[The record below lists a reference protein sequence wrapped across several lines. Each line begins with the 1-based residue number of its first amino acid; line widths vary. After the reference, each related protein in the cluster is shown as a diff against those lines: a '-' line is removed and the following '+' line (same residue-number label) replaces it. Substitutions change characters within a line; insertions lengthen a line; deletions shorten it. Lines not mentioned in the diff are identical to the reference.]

1 MPDDATVAT
10 PATQEPGSQSG
21 TTPATTPVEPVE
33 LTAEQINDKAMDAA
47 FEKHLAPELSGSN
60 AGQKPADAPGSPATG
75 KPEAPAQLT
84 DAQAQTLSRS
94 HMTPEMIAG
103 WDDKQRT
110 DFFANAE
117 KREADQTSGYKKL
130 QEKLADQSQT
140 PEPKPKG
147 EPASTAAQVTP
158 VGDFAESAQK
168 VVDELATTYGDEIKP
183 LGDLTVKLGQTLDN
197 TNQALAQLQASS
209 ANKDGLIVQLSIQQ
223 AISDLVVDYPSL
235 NKAEARKKV
244 EARFVSDWQSEGNA
258 HRNGTAP
265 LLDRLRMAMTDAAKA
280 EFGTTTETAAQV
292 ALANNTKERLTNQP
306 DASDGKAR
314 QAPQTQDDIYDQAF
328 EKHLANG

>member
-1 MPDDATVAT
+1 MPDDAAVAT

-21 TTPATTPVEPVE
+21 TTPTPTPVETPVE
-33 LTAEQINDKAMDAA
+33 LTAAQIDDAAMDAA

-75 KPEAPAQLT
+75 KPEAAAPLT
-84 DAQAQTLSRS
+84 DAQAQTLSRL

-103 WDDKQRT
+103 WDDTQRT
-110 DFFANAE
+110 EVLANAE
-117 KREADQTSGYKKL
+117 KREADQTSSFKKL
-130 QEKLADQSQT
+130 QDQLAGQT

-158 VGDFAESAQK
+158 AGDFAESAQK

-183 LGDLTVKLGQTLDN
+183 LGDLTVKLGQTLDT
-197 TNQALAQLQASS
+197 TNQAIAELQASS
-209 ANKDGLIVQLSIQQ
+209 ASKDGLIVQLSIQS
-223 AISDLVVDYPSL
+223 AISDLVGDYPSL

-244 EARFVSDWQSEGNA
+244 EAKFVSDWQSEGSI

-265 LLDRLRMAMTDAAKA
+265 LLDRLRAAMTDAAKA

-292 ALANNTKERLTNQP
+292 ALANKNKTQLTNQP
-306 DASDGKAR
+306 DAGDGKAR
-314 QAPQTQDDIYDQAF
+314 SGPPQTEDDIYDQAYQ
-328 EKHLANG
+328 KHLSG